1 MEFSLCV
8 NNWLNLALS
17 YEFVIY
23 RSAKF
28 YGISPWLLKKSG
40 IHIPKLDD
48 VDVHKKSFFK
58 RQNVCGGCGDA
69 FPQKRFHK
77 MNKK

>member
-28 YGISPWLLKKSG
+28 YGISPWLLKKIRYS
-40 IHIPKLDD
+40 HTE
-48 VDVHKKSFFK
+48 VT
-58 RQNVCGGCGDA
+58 RQTGDW
-69 FPQKRFHK
+69 
-77 MNKK
+77 MT

>member
-1 MEFSLCV
+1 M
-8 NNWLNLALS
+8 
-17 YEFVIY
+17 VIKKNQVFTY
-23 RSAKF
+23 RSQTSK
-28 YGISPWLLKKSG
+28 GG
-40 IHIPKLDD
+40 LDD

-69 FPQKRFHK
+69 FQPEKRFHK